1 MKYQLFKLTQVPT
14 TADVK
19 KYLYGNKDR
28 LLMRVFINNYS
39 NARREV
45 QNDKKSHQR
54 DQCLDHLDEMLSRC
68 QAILL
73 KK

>member
-1 MKYQLFKLTQVPT
+1 MKYQLFKLTQDPT

-19 KYLYGNKDR
+19 KYLYGNKDH

-39 NARREV
+39 KARKEV
-45 QNDKKSHQR
+45 QIDKKSNQR

>member
-1 MKYQLFKLTQVPT
+1 MKYQLFKLTQNPT

-19 KYLYGNKDR
+19 KYLYGNKDH

-45 QNDKKSHQR
+45 QNDKKSDHR
-54 DQCLDHLDEMLSRC
+54 DLRLDHLDEMLTRC
-68 QAILL
+68 QAILH
-73 KK
+73 KQ

>member
-1 MKYQLFKLTQVPT
+1 MKYQLFKLTQDPT
-14 TADVK
+14 AADVK
-19 KYLYGNKDR
+19 KYLYGSKDH

-39 NARREV
+39 EARKEV
-45 QNDKKSHQR
+45 QIDKKSNQR